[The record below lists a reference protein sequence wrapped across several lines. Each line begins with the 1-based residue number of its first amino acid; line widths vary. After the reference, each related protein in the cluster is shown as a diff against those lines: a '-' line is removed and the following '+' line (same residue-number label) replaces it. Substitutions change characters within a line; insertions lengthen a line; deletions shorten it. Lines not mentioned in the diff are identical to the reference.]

1 MRKESRRS
9 KVRSLKRSARTVN
22 RLATTRSTPRGGRRE

>member
-9 KVRSLKRSARTVN
+9 KVHSLKRSAKKIN
-22 RLATTRSTPRGGRRE
+22 RVVTTRSTPRGGVRL